1 MPRWHAVC
9 GKFPEQTG
17 HFLTLASGRNPTL
30 ADQRRLQIAAI
41 ADLHYGSPNAAAMP
55 LSELAAGADVLLLCG
70 DLTDRGL
77 ATEAQGLVKEL
88 GHVNIPVLAVLG
100 NHDYE
105 SGHQEDVQRILTE
118 EGIRVLDGTACEIN
132 GVGFAG
138 TKGFGGGFGRAMLQ
152 PWGEAAV
159 KAYVQ
164 EAVNEALKL
173 EGALAQLRTPQ
184 RVALLH
190 YAPIA
195 ATVAGEP
202 PEIFA
207 FLGCSRLEEPLQRHR
222 VSVAFHG
229 HAHRGS
235 CEGHTA
241 TGIPVFNVSAAAL
254 KRAFPDQL
262 PVRRFELIVS
272 SPAD

>member
-1 MPRWHAVC
+1 MAEP
-9 GKFPEQTG
+9 
-17 HFLTLASGRNPTL
+17 
-30 ADQRRLQIAAI
+30 RRLQIAAI
-41 ADLHYGSPNAAAMP
+41 ADLHYGSIHEAPMVP
-55 LSELAAGADVLLLCG
+55 FSELAAGADVLLLCG

-77 ATEAQGLVKEL
+77 PNEAQGLVKEL

-105 SGHQEDVQRILTE
+105 SGHQDEVQKILTG
-118 EGIRVLDGTACEIN
+118 EGIRVLDGSACEIS

-138 TKGFGGGFGRAMLQ
+138 TKGFGGGFGRATLQ
-152 PWGEAAV
+152 PWGESAV

-173 EGALAQLRTPQ
+173 ETALAQLRTTQ
-184 RVALLH
+184 IVALLH

-202 PEIFA
+202 AEIFP
-207 FLGCSRLEEPLQRHR
+207 FLGCSRLEEPLQRYR

-229 HAHRGS
+229 HAHRGA
-235 CEGHTA
+235 CEGHTE
-241 TGIPVFNVSAAAL
+241 TGIPVFNVAKAAL
-254 KRAFPDQL
+254 KRAFPNQL
-262 PVRRFELIVS
+262 PVRRYELII
-272 SPAD
+272 SPPVE